1 MKNLINK
8 KFLAIALV
16 FALIGTFFG
25 MSINFGKVSAEEKTI
40 LTSPFTEAINNV
52 HNSVVGINNYA
63 VRQYSGFDG
72 FGGFGSF
79 GFGFDWGFP
88 NEYFR
93 NQAPESKEVL
103 YGAGSGVVVEHGFV
117 LTNYHVVDG
126 SSRLT
131 VVVNET
137 EHESELV
144 AYNVK
149 KDLAVLKV
157 KDLDLEP
164 VKMGDSSKIQ
174 LGDWAI
180 AIGNPISLPGTT
192 TVGVISA
199 VERKIS
205 SSNSVDKY
213 GRRSENHNTMIQTD
227 AAINSGN
234 SGGGLFNTS
243 GELIGVP
250 TLKYSRNGYGQA
262 QIDGIGFAIPIN
274 EAKEIIKEA
283 VEGKGKKIDGT
294 DSDTDIVANP
304 KPRMG
309 VTISDINPNSRVVQ
323 ENIIPLGVSV
333 RLVESDSPAEKAGVM
348 MNDIIV
354 EADGARTKTT
364 SELMNIVSEKKV
376 GDTVMLKVYRIKDFD
391 EQGNIDSFMNGEYID
406 LKVSFE
412 MLDGQKQ

>member
-412 MLDGQKQ
+412 MLYGQKQ